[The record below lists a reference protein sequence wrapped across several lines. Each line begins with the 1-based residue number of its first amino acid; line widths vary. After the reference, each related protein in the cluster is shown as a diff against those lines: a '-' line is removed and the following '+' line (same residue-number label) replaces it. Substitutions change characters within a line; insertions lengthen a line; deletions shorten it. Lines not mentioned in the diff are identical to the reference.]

1 MKAVIQRVAHASV
14 SVEGRVTGQIDAG
27 ALVLLGVSKEDEDR
41 DALYMVE
48 KIQTLRMFSDPQ
60 GKMNL
65 SVMDIGGG
73 ILVVSQFTLLGDTRK
88 GRRPGFDQAADPDRA
103 RALYEQVVEGLQGRG
118 IPAQMGVFGAYMQ
131 VRLENDGPVT
141 FILDSRGGS

>member
-1 MKAVIQRVAHASV
+1 MKAVIQRVVHASV
-14 SVEGRVTGQIDAG
+14 SVEGRITAQIDAG

-65 SVMDIGGG
+65 SIMDIGGG

-103 RALYEQVVEGLQGRG
+103 RALYEQVVEGLKGRG
-118 IPAQMGVFGAYMQ
+118 IPTQEGVFGAYMQ
-131 VRLENDGPVT
+131 VILQNDGPVT
-141 FILDSRGGS
+141 FVLDSRGGS

>member
-48 KIQTLRMFSDPQ
+48 KIQALRMFSDPQ

-103 RALYEQVVEGLQGRG
+103 RALYEQVVEGLRGRG
-118 IPAQMGVFGAYMQ
+118 LLTQVGVFGAYMQ

>member
-48 KIQTLRMFSDPQ
+48 KIQALRMFSDPQ

-103 RALYEQVVEGLQGRG
+103 RALYEQVVEGLRGRG
-118 IPAQMGVFGAYMQ
+118 LPTQVGVFGAYMQ